1 MAKIKEESLR
11 LNIIINGDKA
21 RKEIADTEKQME
33 VLQKSQTRLLK
44 MKKQL
49 EDAGRTETKQYQD
62 IEIAVRDVASQ
73 IEDYGRKLE
82 NMRQGMPLTSM
93 TLGELR
99 KHAAQ
104 VRVALSKAVP
114 GTENFKKLSAELV
127 QTKARL
133 ADLTHTAKTTHQI
146 LGVQIQ
152 GWGDLWA
159 VIHSGISTVT
169 RVWNLIT
176 RATDAYR
183 EYDEAITDAMKTT
196 NLSKEEVTALS
207 DELEKL
213 NTRTAQNE
221 LLALLRIGGK
231 LGVEGEDKLLGFVR
245 AADKIN
251 VALNEDLGGDAEGAI
266 ATVGKLVDIFQL
278 EDVYGL
284 ESAMLRTG
292 SAINSLGMAST
303 ANEGYI
309 VDFTQ
314 RLAGVAPNADISITK
329 ILGMGATLDKYGQ
342 HAETAGTAIGQT
354 IMAMFKRTE
363 TFAEIAKMPYQE
375 FVDLLNKDV
384 NEALLRVLEGMND
397 GGGLS
402 TVVQAMEDMHLNGQ
416 RAVTILGTL
425 SKNSE
430 ELRYQQELANTSF
443 SEGTSLIEEFEVKNE
458 SATAVLEKQKKAI
471 QEEVV
476 EIGQKLMPV
485 INGAMDLADVGI
497 GVIGKLVGLLLSM
510 KGVIAALAVSYGIL
524 TAAKLADI
532 AADKLKNFW
541 SKANKAALAEE
552 VATLNGATA
561 ATIAYSTVK
570 NLLVGNFKAAASAAK
585 LFFGA
590 LKAGL
595 GPVGWVIAILGALTA
610 ALSPLLKRWKEQ
622 RQLQK
627 DLENS
632 NRKLS
637 ESYSDVAE
645 KIDDERRK
653 TDQLLSAVRKAK
665 SGSSERAAAIKA
677 INREYKQYLPAL
689 LTEKSSNEDVA
700 TALAAVNTQLENKI
714 KLQAKETEL
723 SRINSQVSE
732 QTKKTINGFVE
743 VLEKSIGKETSA
755 AMRAEIAQSILE
767 YKNAMSDASLSPA
780 EQKKIRNNLFG
791 TFFKLGGNQ
800 KGLRGARLRG
810 LLSDLDT
817 VMKSAGRATEILD
830 QMYGTPSVTTSGIVV
845 DDDNPDDSPLG
856 GGDDDD
862 KWSLSKDKEFLES
875 RLQLKKEYYAGEIET
890 EEELQN
896 RILQLEIDTLSKRLK
911 TASLD
916 ADERVSLEEEIQ
928 DRLLQQKEAA
938 AKKDEQIQKETL
950 EMTAEV
956 QDSIEQI
963 RDRALA
969 EEKKIYDQKKKEY
982 AGDAGAIEALEIQHQ
997 HRLSKIQMDYVNG
1010 QISEAAAIHERE
1022 LAAKRNEHQEEL
1034 AQAKAA
1040 GHDLKQLKAEQVE
1053 EIAAIDLAY
1062 ATKLQD
1068 ILDSVLN
1075 LEGKIDIK
1083 LAGLT
1088 PTELETFR
1096 KKLEEIRRLRNE
1108 MNGTAPENDG
1118 NGTGKKLDAKSKTGT
1133 MLGLD
1138 GDQWSDMF
1146 DKGVDGW
1153 TRMSLAATAFGEAA
1167 QSALDLVSLA
1177 MNRQS
1182 KIEAQQL
1189 KEYEKKQ
1196 DKKRTALE
1204 RRLDAGLI
1212 TEAQYNAEIEAM
1224 DAEYADKEEEMALK
1238 QAKREKSLSLTQA
1251 IINTAMGVTKALG
1264 SMAPP
1269 LNFINA
1275 GIVAAMGAA
1284 EIALISST
1292 PITTGYARGGKM
1304 KVKRAQDGRLF
1315 DARLSPDARG
1325 FISSP
1330 TALVA
1335 EDGTEYVIPADGV
1348 ANPSLAPFLN
1358 TIETARRRGTLK
1370 DLSYESLYTPSF
1382 TGRTSGGFVNP
1393 DISVKTTAGQSFET
1407 NISSDPKI
1415 LALLKEI
1422 SDKLDN
1428 PVPAIVQMLGDK
1440 GLIKQLEKYYKN
1452 KKNGNING

>member
-1 MAKIKEESLR
+1 MARIKEESLR

-21 RKEIADTEKQME
+21 RKDIADTEKGLD
-33 VLQKSQTRLLK
+33 VLLKAQKRLLD
-44 MKKQL
+44 MRKKL
-49 EDAGRTETKQYQD
+49 ESSGRTETKQYQD
-62 IEIAVRDVASQ
+62 LEVAIRDNALQV
-73 IEDYGRKLE
+73 EEFRRKLE
-82 NMRQGMPLTSM
+82 NMRKGMPLTSM

-169 RVWNLIT
+169 RVWSLIT

-183 EYDEAITDAMKTT
+183 EYDEALTDAMKTT

-231 LGVEGEDKLLGFVR
+231 LGVEGEDNLLGFVR

-251 VALNEDLGGDAEGAI
+251 VALKEDLGGDAEGAI

-278 EDVYGL
+278 EEAYGL
-284 ESAMLRTG
+284 ESAMIRTG

-510 KGVIAALAVSYGIL
+510 KGVIAALAVSYGVL

-627 DLENS
+627 DLEDS

-791 TFFKLGGNQ
+791 TFFELGGNQ

-830 QMYGTPSVTTSGIVV
+830 QMYGTPSVAPSGIDV
-845 DDDNPDDSPLG
+845 DDNDPDDNPLG
-856 GGDDDD
+856 ASGSDD
-862 KWSLSKDKEFLES
+862 KWSLDKDKKFLED
-875 RLQLKKEYYAGEIET
+875 RLKLKKDYYAGEIKT

-896 RILQLEIDTLSKRLK
+896 RILQLEIDTIQERLK
-911 TASLD
+911 LDSLS
-916 ADERVSLEEEIQ
+916 ADERISLEEDLQ
-928 DRLLQQKEAA
+928 DRLNKQQEAA
-938 AKKDEQIQKETL
+938 AAKNKQIQQEVEAMEKESLQT
-950 EMTAEV
+950 T
-956 QDSIEQI
+956 QDI
-963 RDRALA
+963 RDAAIR
-969 EEKKIYDQKKKEY
+969 EEIERYEKKKKEY
-982 AGDAGAIEALEIQHQ
+982 EGNAEALELLEKQHQ
-997 HRLSKIQMDYVNG
+997 HRLAKIQMDYLNG
-1010 QISEAAAIHERE
+1010 NISDAAATYKTR
-1022 LAAKRNEHQEEL
+1022 LQAKKNEHQEEL
-1034 AQAKAA
+1034 ALFKGSAR
-1040 GHDLKQLKAEQVE
+1040 QLKILKERQAEE
-1053 EIAAIDLAY
+1053 LAAIDLEY

-1068 ILDSVLN
+1068 ILDSVLY
-1075 LEGKIDIK
+1075 LEGSIDIVME
-1083 LAGLT
+1083 GLT
-1088 PTELETFR
+1088 PAELEEI
-1096 KKLEEIRRLRNE
+1096 KQKLEEIRALRNSLD
-1108 MNGTAPENDG
+1108 GTTPKPDSDSSSQASSP
-1118 NGTGKKLDAKSKTGT
+1118 SKTGT
-1133 MLGLD
+1133 MFGLD
-1138 GDQWSDMF
+1138 SDEWETMF
-1146 DKGVDGW
+1146 DSGVDGW
-1153 TRMSLAATAFGEAA
+1153 KRLELAAKAFGEIA
-1167 QSALDLVSLA
+1167 QSTMDIVSKA
-1177 MNRQS
+1177 MERQS
-1182 KIEAQQL
+1182 IIEEQQL
-1189 KEYEKKQ
+1189 KQYQKDQ
-1196 DKKRTALE
+1196 QTKRSALE
-1204 RRLDAGLI
+1204 KRLEAGLM
-1212 TEAQYNAEIEAM
+1212 TEDQYNAEIQKM
-1224 DAEYADKEEEMALK
+1224 DDEYAAYEEELALK
-1238 QAKREKSLSLTQA
+1238 QAKREKALSLTQA
-1251 IINTAMGVTKALG
+1251 IINTAMGVTMALG
-1264 SMAPP
+1264 SMVPP

-1284 EIALISST
+1284 EIALIAST
-1292 PITTGYARGGKM
+1292 PITTGYAKGGKM
-1304 KVKRAQDGRLF
+1304 KVRRAQDGKIF
-1315 DARLSPDARG
+1315 DARLSPDERG
-1325 FISSP
+1325 FINGP
-1330 TALVA
+1330 TALVS

-1348 ANPSLAPFLN
+1348 SNPSLAPFLN
-1358 TIETARRRGTLK
+1358 TIETARRQGRLK
-1370 DLSYESLYTPSF
+1370 NLTFESLYAPSM
-1382 TGRTSGGFVNP
+1382 TGRASGGFV
-1393 DISVKTTAGQSFET
+1393 DSEASVPATSGHYSGMSPELEA
-1407 NISSDPKI
+1407 I
-1415 LALLKEI
+1415 LNRIL
-1422 SDKLDN
+1422 DKLDN
-1428 PVPAIVQMLGDK
+1428 PVPAIVQMLGSK
-1440 GLIKQLEKYYKN
+1440 GMIEQLERYYKN